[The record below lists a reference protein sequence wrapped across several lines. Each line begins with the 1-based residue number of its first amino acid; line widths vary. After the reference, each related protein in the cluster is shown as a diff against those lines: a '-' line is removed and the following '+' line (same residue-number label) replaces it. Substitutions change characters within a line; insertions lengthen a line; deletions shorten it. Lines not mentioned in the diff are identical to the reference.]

1 VERKEWREGGNEE
14 GMGILLQ
21 FIFLAMTVVSVTVN
35 VDILLDI
42 NGYGRTYYGFLFVVY
57 STVSF
62 PCCLQ
67 ELKAKDDQYVR
78 DLKKQA
84 EDIDL
89 LIERMDNQVKELA
102 KAYRHELGEI
112 EVFHKSSLSTT

>member
-1 VERKEWREGGNEE
+1 
-14 GMGILLQ
+14 
-21 FIFLAMTVVSVTVN
+21 
-35 VDILLDI
+35 
-42 NGYGRTYYGFLFVVY
+42 
-57 STVSF
+57 
-62 PCCLQ
+62 
-67 ELKAKDDQYVR
+67 LKSKDDQYVR

-112 EVFHKSSLSTT
+112 EVLYEIFETI

>member
-1 VERKEWREGGNEE
+1 MMVESEA
-14 GMGILLQ
+14 GISVVWHHGLLGVILI
-21 FIFLAMTVVSVTVN
+21 IFTL
-35 VDILLDI
+35 
-42 NGYGRTYYGFLFVVY
+42 Y
-57 STVSF
+57 
-62 PCCLQ
+62 LQ

-102 KAYRHELGEI
+102 KAYRHELEEI
-112 EVFHKSSLSTT
+112 EVLREIFERFFHTAVCCMTQISGRDYNMQINEDVLAF